1 LAWKQIAEFFP
12 GRSSGTLQVRYCT
25 KLKRQNH
32 SRQRSADSST
42 SVPTHSATQGYE
54 NSGRKSSRKA
64 ETDKPHIVSCI
75 CDSDDVEESIIQC
88 KTCNTW
94 QHSECYYPGRGPDP
108 LVDVY
113 HTCVNCKPRAMNSIG
128 ANGRQSKLRVEEE
141 EVIRTTPKKHSRP
154 KLDSNT
160 KTQPLPNHAYAS
172 DSYEARVN
180 LDSDDEPIMA
190 SPGQRTILNRK
201 SETSGTSRVE
211 KEPVSSVRCLCGFNT
226 DPNVYYE
233 NSSREYILMRCDMC
247 RLRQHGGCIGF
258 FIPGDVPDCYYCEK
272 CRPDMHTIQTHDDG

>member
-1 LAWKQIAEFFP
+1 MKIPVENLQEKQKLTSLISCHVSAILMTLKS
-12 GRSSGTLQVRYCT
+12 RSFSA
-25 KLKRQNH
+25 KLVILGNTRN
-32 SRQRSADSST
+32 
-42 SVPTHSATQGYE
+42 AT
-54 NSGRKSSRKA
+54 
-64 ETDKPHIVSCI
+64 I
-75 CDSDDVEESIIQC
+75 
-88 KTCNTW
+88 
-94 QHSECYYPGRGPDP
+94 
-108 LVDVY
+108 